1 MVRRAARA
9 VGLDRH
15 GRSVLAAQA
24 MGADLAYI
32 GSPFI
37 ATDEANASRAT
48 RTGHRRGKAADIV
61 YSNLFTGVHGN
72 YLRQSIERPGMD
84 PDNLPEGDLST
95 MNFGGGNGSKAKAWK
110 DIWGSGQGIGA
121 DGVWETLTPSA
132 GWLAWVIDEGLALIH
147 DGQNWTPLS
156 STFKNLTAARSPFFA
171 AIRFEVLEQEVTLS
185 GASVATVAIPNRA
198 IVLGVSTRTSVAIA
212 GATSYSCGVA
222 GETGKFGGSLGVA
235 KNASNVGVI
244 GPTAYYADTP
254 VVITAA
260 GGNFTGGKVRVSIQ
274 VMRFD
279 PPAAV

>member
-1 MVRRAARA
+1 MSNDATPRLSLPFVAAGQAQKHITVNEALGKLDGLVQLA
-9 VGLDRH
+9 VQSRTI
-15 GRSVLAAQA
+15 VAQPASPADGA
-24 MGADLAYI
+24 MHILPTGAT
-32 GSPFI
+32 G
-37 ATDEANASRAT
+37 ASWFD
-48 RTGHRRGKAADIV
+48 KAAG
-61 YSNLFTGVHGN
+61 LLARH
-72 YLRQSIERPGMD
+72 
-84 PDNLPEGDLST
+84 
-95 MNFGGGNGSKAKAWK
+95 
-110 DIWGSGQGIGA
+110 A

-132 GWLAWVIDEGLALIH
+132 GWLAWIIDEGLALIH

-171 AIRFEVLEQEVTLS
+171 STRFEILEQELTLS
-185 GASVATVAIPNRA
+185 GASVATAVAIPSRA
-198 IVLGVSTRTSVAIA
+198 IVLGVSTRTSVAIT

-222 GETGKFGGSLGVA
+222 GDTGKFGSSLGVA

-260 GGNFTGGKVRVSIQ
+260 GGAFTGGKVRVSIQ